1 MKRMMRNAALR
12 RYCRAVGRWLP
23 CSRREKKRILAGLRA
38 DVSAFLERTPGAGT
52 AQIEAQF
59 GQPQVIAA
67 ACVENLDA
75 KELLRILLVRRR
87 VAAAVMAAIAAALI
101 LWGAGIVW
109 ELVELNNVLGGY
121 GVTTV
126 VDFGPVK

>member
-1 MKRMMRNAALR
+1 MKTNNAALR

-109 ELVELNNVLGGY
+109 ASVEWNNAFGGSGLTRIIDLG
-121 GVTTV
+121 
-126 VDFGPVK
+126 